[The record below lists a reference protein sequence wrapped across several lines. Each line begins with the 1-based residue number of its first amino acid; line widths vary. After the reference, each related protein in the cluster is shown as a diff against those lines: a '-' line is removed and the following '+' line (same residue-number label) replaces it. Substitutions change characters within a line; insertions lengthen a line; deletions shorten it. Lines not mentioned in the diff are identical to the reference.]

1 METQK
6 LIYET
11 PQVEIMEI
19 EIEQAV
25 LEGSSTGED
34 GHESYL

>member
-25 LEGSSTGED
+25 LEGSSTGE
-34 GHESYL
+34 GGYESDL